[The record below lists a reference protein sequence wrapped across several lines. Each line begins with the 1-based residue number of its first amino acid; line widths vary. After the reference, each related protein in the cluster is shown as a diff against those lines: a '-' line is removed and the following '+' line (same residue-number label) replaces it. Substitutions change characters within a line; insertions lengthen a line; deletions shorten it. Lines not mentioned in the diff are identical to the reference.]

1 MQESKGDSL
10 ENNSN
15 DPLTNFASY
24 FWKHF
29 SENLQVL
36 VPKQS
41 FTRSH
46 DNDSIEQK
54 VKTATQPLCAPH
66 GSELVGKEES
76 YHTG

>member
-36 VPKQS
+36 VPK
-41 FTRSH
+41 
-46 DNDSIEQK
+46 
-54 VKTATQPLCAPH
+54 
-66 GSELVGKEES
+66 
-76 YHTG
+76 TGMLPPGDTTVTSLYL